1 MEAPETLCPED
12 FLQSNERP
20 IFEILSDK
28 FQKFKISLLNE
39 KENILINGS
48 YEKNS
53 ISHNFEGIYSLI
65 EIKKNKIFIKN
76 NSNDEITKEIYNLFE
91 HKKIKI
97 KEYKDKID
105 LLSGDN
111 LIFSMKEKLTEKQI
125 IDEQKLMINK
135 LEEDLKELKTEY
147 NELEKK
153 NEKEI
158 NNLKL
163 KYEEGYYI
171 EEEDK
176 LNIKYS
182 LNLHNEKEI
191 ICDKYMTILELKN
204 KIKYENNLNG
214 NNYIFFFCGQI
225 IKDNMR
231 VKDLQTNKYTD
242 EKINVADIN
251 EVKIIKLYYNYVK
264 IDFYFYKDVHFWAFN
279 KLQNYI
285 SIYFKIPK
293 QNQFLYYYPF
303 FFNKK
308 KLNSEI
314 CYLDFVERKKPLEV
328 TLEYISDLEFIKIYI
343 IYEEKKWELEVNR
356 FSNKLDLMHYLSEK
370 YDFFYDDYEKYPI
383 LRESGNYNSRIEV
396 LRESN
401 IIDGDEICLEFI
413 PTGDSIISKINNN
426 SHYQIFVKTL
436 TGKTITID
444 VNKDITIFELEILIE
459 FKEGILYEQQK
470 LMFAGKQLESNKTL
484 KDYNIQRE
492 STLHLILRLR
502 GGKR

>member
-1 MEAPETLCPED
+1 M
-12 FLQSNERP
+12 
-20 IFEILSDK
+20 
-28 FQKFKISLLNE
+28 
-39 KENILINGS
+39 
-48 YEKNS
+48 
-53 ISHNFEGIYSLI
+53 
-65 EIKKNKIFIKN
+65 
-76 NSNDEITKEIYNLFE
+76 
-91 HKKIKI
+91 
-97 KEYKDKID
+97 
-105 LLSGDN
+105 
-111 LIFSMKEKLTEKQI
+111 
-125 IDEQKLMINK
+125 
-135 LEEDLKELKTEY
+135 
-147 NELEKK
+147 
-153 NEKEI
+153 
-158 NNLKL
+158 
-163 KYEEGYYI
+163 
-171 EEEDK
+171 
-176 LNIKYS
+176 
-182 LNLHNEKEI
+182 
-191 ICDKYMTILELKN
+191 
-204 KIKYENNLNG
+204 
-214 NNYIFFFCGQI
+214 
-225 IKDNMR
+225 
-231 VKDLQTNKYTD
+231 
-242 EKINVADIN
+242 
-251 EVKIIKLYYNYVK
+251 
-264 IDFYFYKDVHFWAFN
+264 
-279 KLQNYI
+279 
-285 SIYFKIPK
+285 
-293 QNQFLYYYPF
+293 
-303 FFNKK
+303 
-308 KLNSEI
+308 
-314 CYLDFVERKKPLEV
+314 EV

>member
-1 MEAPETLCPED
+1 
-12 FLQSNERP
+12 
-20 IFEILSDK
+20 
-28 FQKFKISLLNE
+28 
-39 KENILINGS
+39 
-48 YEKNS
+48 
-53 ISHNFEGIYSLI
+53 
-65 EIKKNKIFIKN
+65 
-76 NSNDEITKEIYNLFE
+76 
-91 HKKIKI
+91 
-97 KEYKDKID
+97 
-105 LLSGDN
+105 
-111 LIFSMKEKLTEKQI
+111 
-125 IDEQKLMINK
+125 
-135 LEEDLKELKTEY
+135 
-147 NELEKK
+147 
-153 NEKEI
+153 
-158 NNLKL
+158 
-163 KYEEGYYI
+163 
-171 EEEDK
+171 
-176 LNIKYS
+176 
-182 LNLHNEKEI
+182 
-191 ICDKYMTILELKN
+191 MTILQLKSL
-204 KIKYENNLNG
+204 IKYENKLKG